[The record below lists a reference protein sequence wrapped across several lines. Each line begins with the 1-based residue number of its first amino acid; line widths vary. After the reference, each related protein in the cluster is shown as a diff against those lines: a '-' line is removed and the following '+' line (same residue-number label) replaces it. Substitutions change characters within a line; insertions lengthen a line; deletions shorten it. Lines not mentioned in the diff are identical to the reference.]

1 MRAAVCVL
9 ALGTLVFVAALAT
22 GVTVGVL
29 VGKGMSR

>member
-9 ALGTLVFVAALAT
+9 ALGGLVFVAALAT
-22 GVTVGVL
+22 AASVGVL